1 MTLSPPLLLVAT
13 LAVLAVALLGVWQ
26 LIQVAL
32 DRADLARR
40 SELARVEY
48 EASRWRAR
56 ADGLLRRTRIG
67 TKLETAVS
75 RAGVDISALDLA
87 MIGTGAMAAGALV
100 FALLGPDVLGVLGAL
115 IGLWAVRQW
124 LDRKRQARLEE
135 FVAQL
140 PELART
146 LSNATAAGRSLHS
159 ALTLAAT
166 DLADPAGT
174 ELRLVAE
181 QLRLG
186 ASVDA
191 ALDTMKRRLPSREL
205 AVLVST
211 LVIQQR
217 SGGDVVTALRAM
229 AETLEDRK
237 DLRREVK
244 TIVASAVQTG
254 YVTGGLGA
262 MLILL
267 VDRMQGGMIDVMA
280 RQTMG
285 QIALVA
291 TAALYVFALGL
302 VRRMTDIDV

>member
-1 MTLSPPLLLVAT
+1 MTPSPPLLLVAT
-13 LAVLAVALLGVWQ
+13 LAVLLVALLGIWQ

-48 EASRWRAR
+48 EASRWRSR
-56 ADGLLRRTRIG
+56 ADALLRRTSAG
-67 TKLETAVS
+67 AKLETAVS
-75 RAGVDISALDLA
+75 RAGVDLSALDLA
-87 MIGTGAMAAGALV
+87 LVGAGAMAAGALAL
-100 FALLGPDVLGVLGAL
+100 ALLGPDVLGVLGAL
-115 IGLWAVRQW
+115 VGLWAVRQW
-124 LDRKRQARLEE
+124 LERKRQARLEE

-166 DLADPAGT
+166 DLSDPAGT

-191 ALDTMKRRLPSREL
+191 ALDTMKQRLPSREL

-254 YVTGGLGA
+254 YVTGGLGVL
-262 MLILL
+262 LILM
-267 VDRMQGGMIDVMA
+267 VDRLQGGMIDLMA
-280 RQTMG
+280 RETVG
-285 QIALVA
+285 QLALAA
-291 TAALYVFALGL
+291 TAGLYVFAFAL